1 MAHQTT
7 LAVLYIIITTA
18 MTTRALNVALIT
30 GSTRKSGPP
39 TVLHP
44 RVNAFIQNMLEK
56 RGHNVTRIDPV
67 EFSLLDKPYFGFASG
82 KAPVNLQ
89 EIHSVLCAAHCYVC
103 VTPEY
108 NHSPSPGLLN
118 ILNHFGSSAFS
129 FKPSAIGRCI
139 YSGLLLFLYSN
150 SCAVLLHEK

>member
-1 MAHQTT
+1 
-7 LAVLYIIITTA
+7 

-44 RVNAFIQNMLEK
+44 RVNASIQNMLVK
-56 RGHNVTRIDPV
+56 RGHNVTQIDPV

-129 FKPSAIGRCI
+129 FKPSAIVT
-139 YSGLLLFLYSN
+139 YSGGQWGGTRA
-150 SCAVLLHEK
+150 AVALRSTLSELGCLPVSAMM